1 MSDKKPDADVNYE
14 RLPEGMA
21 MDETDI
27 NLRAH
32 FSRMSEEKLA
42 EYDPTWT
49 DEQLTAWDEDFR
61 DDGILFLVCSERD
74 VNIEEYRNV
83 LVEHIRFRFANKAK
97 AK

>member
-1 MSDKKPDADVNYE
+1 MSENQADAAVNYE

-42 EYDPTWT
+42 EYDPSWT
-49 DEQLTAWDEDFR
+49 DEQLHGLGRGLSRRRHAVSGLQRARRRTSKSIAT
-61 DDGILFLVCSERD
+61 C
-74 VNIEEYRNV
+74 
-83 LVEHIRFRFANKAK
+83 
-97 AK
+97 